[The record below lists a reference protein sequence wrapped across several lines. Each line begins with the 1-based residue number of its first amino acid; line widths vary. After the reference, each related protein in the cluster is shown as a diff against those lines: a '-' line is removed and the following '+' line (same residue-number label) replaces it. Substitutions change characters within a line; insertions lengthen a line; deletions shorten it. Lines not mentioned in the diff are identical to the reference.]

1 MFNEKQIKF
10 QIKLL
15 EPGKSPIFLM
25 AILTKLSQKSR
36 ELVVYCP
43 FLIWN
48 ETDKILL
55 LRENGYTGN
64 IPSDKMMDEKK
75 EEK

>member
-55 LRENGYTGN
+55 FRENGYTGN

>member
-1 MFNEKQIKF
+1 MFDEKQIKF

-55 LRENGYTGN
+55 FRENGYTGN